1 LALNW
6 ASPFFSYEDIMT
18 KPTSMTELEAVNVLL
33 TTIGEAPVN
42 TLDGNQVTDVSIAK
56 QVLNEVSREVQAQ
69 GWHFNTEQ
77 GVELSPNISGDIAIP
92 ADTARIDAQDFN
104 TVIREGKMFNLTDR
118 TFEFASKIKVDIVYY
133 QDFVELP
140 QQAKKYI
147 TTRAARIFS
156 DRLLNSESIHKMTS
170 RDEQRAL
177 IDLKELEGDTG
188 DFNMMDSYSVSRVMN
203 RGFNRK
209 VL

>member
-1 LALNW
+1 
-6 ASPFFSYEDIMT
+6 
-18 KPTSMTELEAVNVLL
+18 MTELEAVNVLL

-77 GVELSPNISGDIAIP
+77 GVELSPNISGDIGIP

-104 TVIREGKMFNLTDR
+104 TVIREDKLFNLTDR
-118 TFEFASKIKVDIVYY
+118 TFSFASKIKVDIVYY
-133 QDFVELP
+133 QDFSVLP

-177 IDLKELEGDTG
+177 IDLKEFEGDTG
-188 DFNMMDSYSVSRVMN
+188 DFNMMDSYSVARVMN

>member
-1 LALNW
+1 
-6 ASPFFSYEDIMT
+6 MT

-77 GVELSPNISGDIAIP
+77 NVPLTPDTLGNIVIP
-92 ADTARIDAQDFN
+92 ADTARIDARDFN
-104 TVIREGKMFNLTDR
+104 VVVRENKLFNLTDR
-118 TFEFASKIKVDIVYY
+118 TFAFVSKILVDIIYY
-133 QDFVELP
+133 QDFANLP
-140 QQAKKYI
+140 QQAKNYI
-147 TTRAARIFS
+147 TTRAARIFA
-156 DRLLNSESIHKMTS
+156 DRTLNSETIHKMTS

-177 IDLKELEGDTG
+177 IDLKEMEGDTG

>member
-1 LALNW
+1 
-6 ASPFFSYEDIMT
+6 MT

-77 GVELSPNISGDIAIP
+77 DIELTPNISGDIAIP

-104 TVIREGKMFNLTDR
+104 TVVREDKLFNLTAR
-118 TFEFASKIKVDIVYY
+118 TFTFASKIKVDIVYY
-133 QDFVELP
+133 QDFSVLP

-177 IDLKELEGDTG
+177 IDLKEFEGDTG
-188 DFNMMDSYSVSRVMN
+188 DYNMMDSYSVSRVLN

>member
-1 LALNW
+1 
-6 ASPFFSYEDIMT
+6 MT

-42 TLDGNQVTDVSIAK
+42 TLTGNQVTDVSIAQ

-77 GVELSPNISGDIAIP
+77 GVELSPDISGEIYIP
-92 ADTARIDAQDFN
+92 SDTARIDAQDFN
-104 TVIREGKMFNLTDR
+104 TVTREGKMFNLTDR
-118 TFEFASKIKVDIVYY
+118 TFTFASKIKVDIVYY
-133 QDFVELP
+133 QDFEVLP

-147 TTRAARIFS
+147 TTRAARIYS
-156 DRLLNSESIHKMTS
+156 DRLLNSETIHKMTS

-177 IDLKELEGDTG
+177 IDLKEYEGDTG
-188 DFNMMDSYSVSRVMN
+188 DYNMMDSYSVSRVLN